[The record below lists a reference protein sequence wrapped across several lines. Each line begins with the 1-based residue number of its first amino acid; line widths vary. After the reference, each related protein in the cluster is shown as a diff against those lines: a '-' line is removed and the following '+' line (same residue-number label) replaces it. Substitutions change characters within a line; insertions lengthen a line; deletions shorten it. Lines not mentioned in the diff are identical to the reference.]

1 MRLLAFDYG
10 RKALDA
16 KSTLWITLGPGLPYL
31 ASSGL
36 AQLLTLLVHSSP
48 PWSRFPSSRSAPSP
62 SSKAAISRSPRIV
75 FIPVCRRHQSDRYK
89 SVKEAWRKPKGIDNR
104 VRRRFK
110 GQLPMPKVCC
120 ARIPWF
126 VQYLTGLF
134 RSATAATRR
143 PATSSPT
150 ALRSSWS
157 ATSGKLTF
165 SSCTTKALRRRSPT
179 T

>member
-1 MRLLAFDYG
+1 MRISVVDAASKTVDAMSAFWMTP
-10 RKALDA
+10 DA
-16 KSTLWITLGPGLPYL
+16 GLPYL
-31 ASSGL
+31 PSP
-36 AQLLTLLVHSSP
+36 LLCPCAHFPPPSSP
-48 PWSRFPSSRSAPSP
+48 PWSRSPSSRSALSL
-62 SSKAAISRSPRIV
+62 SSEHHARLLLKSLSK
-75 FIPVCRRHQSDRYK
+75 FLSYRRHQSDRYK

-110 GQLPMPKVCC
+110 GQLPMPKVRC
-120 ARIPWF
+120 ARVPWF
-126 VQYLTGLF
+126 VQYLKCLF

-165 SSCTTKALRRRSPT
+165 S
-179 T
+179 

>member
-1 MRLLAFDYG
+1 MMDATPALWMTWDAGLPNLLPPPTSPSTNLPLAF
-10 RKALDA
+10 
-16 KSTLWITLGPGLPYL
+16 
-31 ASSGL
+31 
-36 AQLLTLLVHSSP
+36 SP
-48 PWSRFPSSRSAPSP
+48 PWSRSPSSRSALSL
-62 SSKAAISRSPRIV
+62 SSEHHARLLLKSLSK
-75 FIPVCRRHQSDRYK
+75 FLSYRRHQSDRYK

-110 GQLPMPKVCC
+110 GQLPMPKVRC
-120 ARIPWF
+120 ARVPWF
-126 VQYLTGLF
+126 VQYLKCLF

-165 SSCTTKALRRRSPT
+165 SSCTTKASRRRSRT